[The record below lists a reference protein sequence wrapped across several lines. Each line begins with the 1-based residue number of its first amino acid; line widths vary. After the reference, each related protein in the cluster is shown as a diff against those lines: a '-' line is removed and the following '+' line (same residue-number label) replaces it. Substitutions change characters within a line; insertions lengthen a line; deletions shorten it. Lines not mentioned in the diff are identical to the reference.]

1 MGWSLDGHSFKL
13 CFELC
18 LCNSFDGY
26 FVTHSKKERSIHSL
40 VFLLLEFHVFCK
52 LYLWVLKKDYLYVCI
67 YIYIYI
73 YIYVCM
79 YFIGK
84 CMCHHKI

>member
-1 MGWSLDGHSFKL
+1 
-13 CFELC
+13 
-18 LCNSFDGY
+18 
-26 FVTHSKKERSIHSL
+26 L

-73 YIYVCM
+73 YIYMYVC
-79 YFIGK
+79 IL
-84 CMCHHKI
+84 